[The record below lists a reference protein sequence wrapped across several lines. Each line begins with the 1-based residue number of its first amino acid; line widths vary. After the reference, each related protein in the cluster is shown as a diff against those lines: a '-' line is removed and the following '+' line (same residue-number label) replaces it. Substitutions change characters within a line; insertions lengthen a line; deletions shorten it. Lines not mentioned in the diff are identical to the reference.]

1 MRKSDEPLQPAGRS
15 KVPPA
20 GLCAG
25 LSKFDPVEFGGDGGS
40 ETFKAEQFILQGS
53 ASPDRENRDQ
63 RTAKD
68 FASLLDCTEKLAT
81 EQER

>member
-1 MRKSDEPLQPAGRS
+1 MAPSKLPAPRFG
-15 KVPPA
+15 A
-20 GLCAG
+20 GFFE
-25 LSKFDPVEFGGDGGS
+25 FDPVEFGGDGGS
-40 ETFKAEQFILQGS
+40 ETFKAERFILQGS